1 MTVGEGF
8 APPEIPL
15 KNKVNY
21 MRYGL
26 LGEKL
31 PHSFS
36 KEIHEKLGRYTYEL
50 IEVEK
55 ENFAAFAEA
64 RDFTAINVTI
74 PYKCDIM
81 PYLATISEQ
90 AENIGAVNVVLNKG
104 GTLHGYNTDF
114 AGLSNLIL
122 RAGFDL
128 KGKTVLIL
136 GYGGTSKT
144 AYAVCR
150 DLGAET
156 VKFVKRKADDKV
168 ISYADAARGYAHAD
182 YIINTTPCGMYPHTA
197 ETPFDGSGVSLADF
211 PELKGVVDVIY
222 NPLRTRLMNEA
233 QLAGIP
239 AENGLYM
246 LVSQAT
252 EAAEIFTGEA
262 VPAEVTEKIYKEL
275 ALAKQNIVLTGMPG
289 CGKSTVGAILAEK
302 TGRSFY
308 DTDEEFTKKYG
319 TPADYIRAHG
329 ESAFRDAESEVIAE
343 LCRETVG
350 SIISTGGGAVLR
362 HENVLALRGNG
373 KVYFIDRDIDD
384 IIPTSD
390 RPLSSDREM
399 LEKRYAERYPIYTG
413 TCDVCIKND
422 GTAEALAAKII
433 ADFEK

>member
-1 MTVGEGF
+1 VTVGERF
-8 APPEIPL
+8 SPPEIPL

-168 ISYADAARGYAHAD
+168 ISYADAARDYAHAD

-319 TPADYIRAHG
+319 MPADYIRAHG

>member
-1 MTVGEGF
+1 
-8 APPEIPL
+8 
-15 KNKVNY
+15 

-74 PYKCDIM
+74 PYKRDIM

-90 AENIGAVNVVLNKG
+90 AENIGAVNVVLNKC

-114 AGLSNLIL
+114 AGLRGLVL

-136 GYGGTSKT
+136 GYGGTSRT

-150 DLGAET
+150 DLGAKT
-156 VKFVKRKADDKV
+156 VKFVKRKADETV
-168 ISYADAARGYAHAD
+168 ISYADAARDYADAE
-182 YIINTTPCGMYPHTA
+182 YIINTTPCGMYPQTE

-211 PELKGVVDVIY
+211 KNVKGIVDVIY
-222 NPLRTRLMNEA
+222 NPLRTRLINEA
-233 QLAGIP
+233 ELAGIP
-239 AENGLYM
+239 AAGGLYM
-246 LVSQAT
+246 LVLQAT
-252 EAAEIFTGEA
+252 EAAALFTGKTVPDEA
-262 VPAEVTEKIYKEL
+262 TEKIYKEL

-289 CGKSTVGAILAEK
+289 CGKSTVGAILAERM
-302 TGRSFY
+302 GRKFY
-308 DTDEEFTKKYG
+308 DTDEEFTKKHG
-319 TPADYIRAHG
+319 TPADYIRTHG
-329 ESAFRDAESEVIAE
+329 EHAFRDAESAVIAE

-350 SIISTGGGAVLR
+350 SVISTGGGAVLR
-362 HENVLALRGNG
+362 RENVLALRGNG
-373 KVYFIDRDIDD
+373 KIYFIDRDIAD
-384 IIPTSD
+384 IIPTGD

-413 TCDVCIKND
+413 TCDVHVKND
-422 GTAEALAAKII
+422 GTAEALAENII